1 MVSHAGHDDTGAA
14 ALLHVADQ
22 GEGHTAGD
30 GRAEVAAL
38 GRVQIFVAFQK
49 AAGMSGHR
57 AEEVPYCD
65 IHKRVFLARA
75 SRMRQVQDASV
86 ECGVLAGE
94 DPAEQGEGRAGSG
107 GS

>member
-1 MVSHAGHDDTGAA
+1 MSDTMTREQRHYCMSRIRGK
-14 ALLHVADQ
+14 
-22 GEGHTAGD
+22 
-30 GRAEVAAL
+30 EVAAL

>member
-1 MVSHAGHDDTGAA
+1 M
-14 ALLHVADQ
+14 
-22 GEGHTAGD
+22 
-30 GRAEVAAL
+30 AAL